1 MLKTKCLF
9 SLLLL
14 FALFIVQTGYAQD
27 DTAAQEAVPPQ
38 EEEAQEAA
46 PLQDAPLIQEEE
58 VLFDENKVV
67 LEKIANAQAMADSLL
82 AEEDKRIAEMEEKSF
97 KPDPKKALLYSIVP
111 GLGQIYNRKYW
122 KLPIIYGGFIG
133 CVYSVTWNNNS
144 WKDYSAAYKELA
156 LLPADQKDEAK
167 LWLAFV
173 TGSTNLSAFGGAGAV
188 ETYLKNNKD
197 NFRRYRD
204 LSIIITIALYFLS
217 YIDAYVDAQLYDF
230 DITPDLGM
238 RIEPVIINRTVGN
251 AQSYGLQC
259 NIKF

>member
-1 MLKTKCLF
+1 MKTKLLF
-9 SLLLL
+9 PLLLL
-14 FALFIVQTGYAQD
+14 FAFFVVQTGYAQED
-27 DTAAQEAVPPQ
+27 AVTQEAVSPQEEVAREAAPPQ
-38 EEEAQEAA
+38 E
-46 PLQDAPLIQEEE
+46 APLIQEEE
-58 VLFDENKVV
+58 VLPDEGKVI
-67 LEKIANAQAMADSLL
+67 LEKIANAQVMADSLL
-82 AEEDKRIAEMEEKSF
+82 AEEDKRIAEMEEMSF

-156 LLPADQKDEAK
+156 LLPPDRKDEAK

-173 TGSTNLSAFGGAGAV
+173 TGGTNLSDFSGGASGV
-188 ETYLKNNKD
+188 ENYLKSSKD
-197 NFRRYRD
+197 YYRRYRD
-204 LSIIITIALYFLS
+204 LSIIITVALYFLS

>member
-1 MLKTKCLF
+1 MNTKRF
-9 SLLLL
+9 SFLLLVIFL
-14 FALFIVQTGYAQD
+14 LVQTGYAQD
-27 DTAAQEAVPPQ
+27 DTTLQPESVPVL
-38 EEEAQEAA
+38 EEEA
-46 PLQDAPLIQEEE
+46 PPMSDEEKAIIE
-58 VLFDENKVV
+58 RV
-67 LEKIANAQAMADSLL
+67 IGAHMMADSLL
-82 AEEDKRIAEMEEKSF
+82 TEEEKTIAKLEETSF

-133 CVYSVTWNNNS
+133 CIYSVSWNNNS
-144 WKDYSAAYKELA
+144 WKDYSAAYLELA
-156 LLPADQKDEAK
+156 KLPEDKKDEAK

-173 TGSTNLSAFGGAGAV
+173 SGGANLSAFGGAGRV

-204 LSIIITIALYFLS
+204 LSIIMTVALYFLS
-217 YIDAYVDAQLYDF
+217 FIDAYVDAQLYDF

-238 RIEPVIINRTVGN
+238 RIEPAVINRTTGTPS
-251 AQSYGLQC
+251 AYGLQC